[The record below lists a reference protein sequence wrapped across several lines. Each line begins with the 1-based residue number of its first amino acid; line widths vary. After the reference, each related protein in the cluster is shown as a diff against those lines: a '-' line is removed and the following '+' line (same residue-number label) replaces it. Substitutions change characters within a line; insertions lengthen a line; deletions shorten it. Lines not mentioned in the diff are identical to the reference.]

1 MAATLVACNE
11 GGGERA
17 TEVRAVEQAV
27 QAGVDAE
34 NTADVERFLDL
45 WTDDG
50 LRSYDAGSRA
60 DLESGR
66 SRLGGEQSEIRAFVK
81 TDVVDGRAQSTL
93 DARVEIG
100 LYRMR
105 YDLVRRDGRW
115 LLDGFRFLGPT
126 PPPEGA
132 PVVEVRAVEYAYEVD
147 AAALAAGD
155 VALRFV
161 GAGQEAHEL
170 SLFAVPAEVTKAEA
184 VLALSVTTPP
194 DGYRRV
200 GQLAFAA
207 PGDDMTYTL
216 AERLAPGRYAMA
228 CFLPVGGID
237 AFGQPVRADAEPHLV
252 RGMLTDFT
260 VG

>member
-1 MAATLVACNE
+1 MAATLVACN
-11 GGGERA
+11 GGGDRA
-17 TEVRAVEQAV
+17 AEVRAVERSV
-27 QAGVDAE
+27 QDSVEAE
-34 NTADVERFLDL
+34 NRADVRRFLDL

-60 DLESGR
+60 ELESGEA
-66 SRLGGEQSEIRAFVK
+66 RLGGEQSEIRAFVE
-81 TDVVDGRAQSTL
+81 TEIEGGRAQATL

-126 PPPEGA
+126 PPAAGV

-147 AAALAAGD
+147 AAALGTGD

-170 SLFAVPAEVTKAEA
+170 SLFAVPAEATKAEA
-184 VLALSVTTPP
+184 VLALSLSTPP
-194 DGYRRV
+194 DGYRRI
-200 GQLAFAA
+200 GHLAFAA

-216 AERLAPGRYAMA
+216 AERLAPGSYAMV
-228 CFLPVGGID
+228 CLLPVGGID
-237 AFGQPVRADAEPHLV
+237 AFGQPARADAEAHVV
-252 RGMLTDFT
+252 RGMLTEFT